1 MPRFW
6 GGGLDRQLQW
16 LHPSALATSYHA
28 VDPAYELRRLP
39 TVDVS
44 RCRRRSPP

>member
-1 MPRFW
+1 VVQI
-6 GGGLDRQLQW
+6 GQIQW
-16 LHPSALATSYHA
+16 LLHPIARATSHRA
-28 VDPAYELRRLP
+28 VDPAYERRQLP

>member
-1 MPRFW
+1 MVVW
-6 GGGLDRQLQW
+6 IGQTQW
-16 LHPSALATSYHA
+16 LLYPIARAASHRA
-28 VDPAYELRRLP
+28 VDPAYERRRLP